1 MTSRSRN
8 GMNKLSI
15 VDLRADRCA
24 LTSPDAPVPWELRIL
39 SLFEFVRGVILA
51 KCCPRVD
58 PGRPLH
64 RSGCCRKPYPCAK
77 PTGSFLLN
85 SIPARFAP
93 AGFSVAMKYR
103 VSRASRIGSG

>member
-39 SLFEFVRGVILA
+39 SLFECVRGVVLA

-58 PGRPLH
+58 RGDRSTGVAAVGSHTHAPNRRGLFSSTLFPLDL
-64 RSGCCRKPYPCAK
+64 RR
-77 PTGSFLLN
+77 
-85 SIPARFAP
+85 R
-93 AGFSVAMKYR
+93 GFPSL
-103 VSRASRIGSG
+103 